1 MAGFKKSLT
10 TLAFRMKLRRALQN
24 ETQECLMIT
33 LEETKKEIERRN
45 KKNGK

>member
-1 MAGFKKSLT
+1 MAGLKKGMQ

-24 ETQECLMIT
+24 ETDECLHIT

-45 KKNGK
+45 KKKC

>member
-10 TLAFRMKLRRALQN
+10 ELAFRMRLRKALQN
-24 ETQECLMIT
+24 ETDECLKIT

-45 KKNGK
+45 KKK